1 MVKEKGGVCSMLR
14 ISGVGGGIFQLHG
27 LTVYSLIC
35 IHFISIYLFRLCDGF
50 EDIGLSVI
58 QRPDQKPDPI
68 CQTTDE
74 GYQTVELTV

>member
-1 MVKEKGGVCSMLR
+1 MLR
-14 ISGVGGGIFQLHG
+14 ISGVGG
-27 LTVYSLIC
+27 YSIKGRC
-35 IHFISIYLFRLCDGF
+35 FFSTSRTDSIQSYMYTFHIYLFNIFRLSDGF

>member
-1 MVKEKGGVCSMLR
+1 MLR
-14 ISGVGGGIFQLHG
+14 ISGVGGVFYKRVVLLSASRTESIQSYMYTFH
-27 LTVYSLIC
+27 
-35 IHFISIYLFRLCDGF
+35 IYLFNIFRLCDGF

>member
-14 ISGVGGGIFQLHG
+14 ISGVRGGYFSASRSD
-27 LTVYSLIC
+27 SLIC
-35 IHFISIYLFRLCDGF
+35 IHFISIYLFRLSDGF
-50 EDIGLSVI
+50 EDIALSVI
-58 QRPDQKPDPI
+58 QSHDKRSDPI

>member
-14 ISGVGGGIFQLHG
+14 ISGGGYF
-27 LTVYSLIC
+27 SASRSDS
-35 IHFISIYLFRLCDGF
+35 IHFISIYLFRLSDGF
-50 EDIGLSVI
+50 EDIALSVI
-58 QRPDQKPDPI
+58 QSPDKRPDPI